1 MEELSEEQIEEF
13 HEAFSLFDFTDE
25 DQIESK
31 ELGTVLRSLGI
42 HTTDE
47 EKNEYL
53 EKFEYNGRI
62 RFKDFLEII
71 LTKITDT
78 TPQDEFR
85 EALRLFDIDKKGYID
100 IDEFRADLGLYKDVI
115 SEYEI
120 DELIEYMKVDS
131 LGHDVIKID
140 TAIEKYFE
148 ILKNYL

>member
-13 HEAFSLFDFTDE
+13 HEAFSLFDFADE
-25 DQIESK
+25 DQIDSK

-53 EKFEYNGRI
+53 EKFEYKGHI

-71 LTKITDT
+71 VNKIAESS
-78 TPQDEFR
+78 PEDEFK

-100 IDEFRADLGLYKDVI
+100 IDELRSDLALYKDAI
-115 SEYEI
+115 SEFETDDI
-120 DELIEYMKVDS
+120 IEFTKTDS
-131 LGHDVIKID
+131 LGQDIIKID
-140 TAIEKYFE
+140 DAVEKYFD
-148 ILKNYL
+148 IVKNYL

>member
-13 HEAFSLFDFTDE
+13 HEAFSLFDFADE
-25 DQIESK
+25 DQIDSK

-53 EKFEYNGRI
+53 EKFEYKGHI

-71 LTKITDT
+71 VNKISET
-78 TPQDEFR
+78 TPEDEFR

-100 IDEFRADLGLYKDVI
+100 ID
-115 SEYEI
+115 
-120 DELIEYMKVDS
+120 
-131 LGHDVIKID
+131 
-140 TAIEKYFE
+140 
-148 ILKNYL
+148 